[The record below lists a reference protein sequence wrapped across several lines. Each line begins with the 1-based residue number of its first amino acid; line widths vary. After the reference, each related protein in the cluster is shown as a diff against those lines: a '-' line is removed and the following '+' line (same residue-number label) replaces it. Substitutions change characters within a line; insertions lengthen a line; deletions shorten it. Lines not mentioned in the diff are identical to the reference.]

1 MSAFARLRRALHD
14 GPALQLM
21 LALVVLCGIT
31 FGAAPAYAKKVH
43 KIPRTP
49 VVVTPSGKL
58 RGVINGDIA
67 EYLGIPYAAPPVG
80 NLRWMPPQPYGPW
93 QGVLDASA
101 FGSQC
106 TQPGGVGS

>member
-43 KIPRTP
+43 KIPGRP
-49 VVVTPSGKL
+49 LS
-58 RGVINGDIA
+58 
-67 EYLGIPYAAPPVG
+67 
-80 NLRWMPPQPYGPW
+80 
-93 QGVLDASA
+93 
-101 FGSQC
+101 
-106 TQPGGVGS
+106 